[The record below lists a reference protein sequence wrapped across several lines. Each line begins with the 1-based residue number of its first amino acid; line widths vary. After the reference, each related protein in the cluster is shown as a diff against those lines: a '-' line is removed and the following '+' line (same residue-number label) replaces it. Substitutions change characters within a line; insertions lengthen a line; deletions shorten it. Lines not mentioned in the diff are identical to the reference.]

1 MKSTDVII
9 VADVSGS
16 MSHLQTKQQDAIFS
30 LLQQMAAEE
39 KEHVFLVALRPFGSS
54 VGGSA
59 PGRMSD
65 YVAQCTPFKPASSY
79 TRGDLASLVCTQG
92 STRLLDAVGDA
103 IDTAKPRNAEA
114 TLIQVFTDGGENAS
128 TTYNRDT
135 LKRAMA
141 EAMGKGNLTVA
152 VTGPRQAGHL
162 LAWCGLPDDNFRPWD
177 GRTEQSYQQTIVA
190 TSHSLSTYTAERKAG
205 RTRSVKYYADATKLT
220 TPGIRGM
227 TKKVEPTEVKAVSKH
242 MDGRAIADFFKKFE
256 KGRHY
261 YQLVKPEYI
270 DEDKDLVVH
279 DKQANEYRQ
288 GSRTVRMLLNLP
300 EQGRLRVYPGPHSEK
315 FDIYVQS
322 ASVNR
327 KLVEGQKLLT
337 L

>member
-1 MKSTDVII
+1 MKSTDVVI

-16 MSHLQTKQQDAIFS
+16 MSHLQHRQQEAIFA
-30 LLQQMAAEE
+30 LLQQFAAEE
-39 KEHVFLVALRPFGSS
+39 KAADPHVFITAIMPFGSTVVQPS
-54 VGGSA
+54 
-59 PGRMSD
+59 R
-65 YVAQCTPFKPASSY
+65 FKPASSY
-79 TRGDLASLVCTQG
+79 TREDLNSLRCVEG
-92 STRLLDAVGDA
+92 STRLRDAVGVA
-103 IDTAKPRNAEA
+103 IGAVASRAPEA
-114 TLIQVFTDGGENAS
+114 ALVQVFTDGGENAS
-128 TTYNRDT
+128 GRTVEDVRGLFQRELAKDY
-135 LKRAMA
+135 
-141 EAMGKGNLTVA
+141 LTVA
-152 VTGPRQAGHL
+152 VTGPREAGY
-162 LAWCGLPDDNFRPWD
+162 AMAAIGLSAENFREWD
-177 GRTEQSYQQTIVA
+177 GSTARSYGETVQATQTA
-190 TSHSLSTYTAERKAG
+190 AATYTTSRRAG
-205 RTRSVKYYADATKLT
+205 IRSSVRYYADPSQLT
-220 TPGIRGM
+220 APGIRGM
-227 TKKVEPTEVKAVSKH
+227 TKQVVPAEVKTVSKH

-279 DKQANEYRQ
+279 IKDTNEFRQ

-327 KLVEGQKLLT
+327 KLVEGQKLLS